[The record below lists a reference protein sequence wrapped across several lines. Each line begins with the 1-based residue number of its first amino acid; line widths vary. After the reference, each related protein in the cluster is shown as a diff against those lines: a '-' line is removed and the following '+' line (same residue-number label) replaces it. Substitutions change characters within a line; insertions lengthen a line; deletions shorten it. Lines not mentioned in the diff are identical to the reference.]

1 MAFWGTWCKCT
12 SVLSVQF
19 IPWINKL
26 YSDSDPRTNRGLQ
39 TDQQPVWKKK
49 FINMTKNNKKKGSV
63 MSVWF
68 HFNGDGK
75 EVQTSVFGAWLECI
89 TVFICT
95 LVGFRTQL
103 FLNGVAPDSVT
114 HRHYYCQCRG
124 QFCTLKESPSGQQPY
139 AGKYHSAKHH
149 IPDTSI
155 KNSRRAEWITLSSA
169 GNQN

>member
-1 MAFWGTWCKCT
+1 
-12 SVLSVQF
+12 
-19 IPWINKL
+19 
-26 YSDSDPRTNRGLQ
+26 
-39 TDQQPVWKKK
+39 
-49 FINMTKNNKKKGSV
+49 